1 MSDQASKLKELV
13 KQRDSGKQL
22 ESKIIAVTSG
32 KGGVGKSTISANLA
46 YALSKEYKVCLFDAD
61 IGLANLDILFNV
73 KVEKNMLHLLKGEAT
88 LSDVIAQINDN
99 LYLIPGE
106 SGDEILN
113 YSDQTLFNRFLEEMR
128 VMDFLDFI
136 IIDTGA
142 GIGKYTTMFINS
154 SDEVIL
160 VTTPDPSAI
169 TDAYATMKTMSATRE
184 RVFLLPNVVSDAKE
198 ARGIYTKLKE
208 LAASSMPHMRVE
220 FLGSIIESR
229 DVSQSAKRRYIFYKE
244 LPNIIP
250 SQSIRFIANIIL
262 SKLERKVLN
271 DDKENGLGK
280 LFKRFLGQF

>member
-1 MSDQASKLKELV
+1 MGNQAAKLKELV
-13 KQRDSGKQL
+13 KQRNPRTL
-22 ESKIIAVTSG
+22 ESKIIAITSG

-46 YALSKEYKVCLFDAD
+46 YALSREYKVCLFDAD

-73 KVEKNMLHLLKGEAT
+73 RVEKNILHLLKGEAS
-88 LSDVIAQINDN
+88 LDEVIAQVNEN

-106 SGDEILN
+106 SGDEIFN
-113 YSDQTLFNRFLEEMR
+113 YSDQTLFDRFFEEMK

-142 GIGKYTTMFINS
+142 GIGTYTTMFLNTA
-154 SDEVIL
+154 DEVIV
-160 VTTPDPSAI
+160 VTTADPSAI
-169 TDAYATMKTMSATRE
+169 TDAYATMKTVSEKRE
-184 RVFLLPNVVSDAKE
+184 RIFLLPNVVQDARE
-198 ARGIYTKLKE
+198 ARTIFNKLKE
-208 LAASSMPHMRVE
+208 LASSTMPRLRLE

-229 DVSQSAKRRYIFYKE
+229 DVSQSAKRRELFYQS

-262 SKLERKVLN
+262 AKLERKVLS